1 MREIS
6 PAVGVSVD
14 DYLKLMPDAMKR
26 IVTEI
31 RRQKQTGERLH
42 PSGSLIDN
50 SQMLTAET
58 RRKLLDKIAALV
70 DENYAGRS
78 EMCQQFA
85 DLLHRALTHLQFPSR
100 GVVGTAIY
108 YDAKGKEI
116 FRWKHAWVRIGDEV
130 IDGNVDGL
138 AENPAVPKE
147 VRVSPY
153 WGPIA
158 AVPAD
163 RRLREESGARLP
175 SDVDVDEIWW
185 PELKAWLEGDF
196 LR

>member
-26 IVTEI
+26 IVMEI
-31 RRQKQTGERLH
+31 RRQKQSGERLV
-42 PSGSLIDN
+42 PSTSLIDN
-50 SQMLTAET
+50 SKMLTADS
-58 RRKLLDKIAALV
+58 RRKLLDKIATLV

-85 DLLHRALTHLQFPSR
+85 DLLHRALSHLQFPSR
-100 GVVGTAIY
+100 GVAGTAIY
-108 YDAKGKEI
+108 YDSNGNEV
-116 FRWKHAWVRIGDEV
+116 FRWKHAWVRIGEEV
-130 IDGNVDGL
+130 IDGNVDIL
-138 AENPAVPKE
+138 AENPVVPKE

-163 RRLREESGARLP
+163 RRLREEHGAHLP
-175 SDVDVDEIWW
+175 ADVDVDETWW
-185 PELKAWLEGDF
+185 PELKAWLDGDF